1 MGELATKEQGLVV
14 VRGTLTPEGT
24 LVLDE
29 RPGLPPGRVEVRLS
43 AIEPAAAGEDL
54 MEVLETIHRE
64 QRARGFVPRSREEI
78 DADIEAMRRE
88 WGEHDAE
95 LDRIRAAGR
104 PEDEPSAAPEEPQ

>member
-1 MGELATKEQGLVV
+1 MAETTTKTKAVV
-14 VRGTLTPEGT
+14 VRGTLTPEGA
-24 LVLDE
+24 LVLEE
-29 RPGLPPGRVEVRLS
+29 RPDLPPGPVQVTVEI
-43 AIEPAAAGEDL
+43 AQPAAGGEDL
-54 MEVLETIHRE
+54 MEVLERIHRE

-104 PEDEPSAAPEEPQ
+104 PEDAPSAAPEEPQ